1 MMPMDTLTGAIA
13 AAGALGTASFGIVEG
28 LKWTWLGAAG
38 FGSVD
43 GYLGAE
49 LTRCLRVAFGPDFER
64 MLRAQYRQDSQSQSA
79 LGKSLRQ
86 GVRIGLTGANAAG
99 VASFLGTVDPAAL
112 KQAATNVEQARAL
125 SDADRAAIGR
135 FELAA
140 DARIESALSRAQDV
154 YLGWVRGSASVC
166 ALLLAEL
173 TAYTLQASW
182 QTGLLVGL
190 VAVPLAPIANDL
202 VAALQAATKAMR
214 GS

>member
-38 FGSVD
+38 FGSVND
-43 GYLGAE
+43 YLGPQLAG
-49 LTRCLRVAFGPDFER
+49 CLRVAFGPDFER
-64 MLRAQYRQDSQSQSA
+64 MLRAQYRRDSQSQSA
-79 LGKSLRQ
+79 IGKSLRQ
-86 GVRIGLTGANAAG
+86 GVRIGLTGANAAA
-99 VASFLGTVDPAAL
+99 VASFLGTVDPGAL
-112 KQAATNVEQARAL
+112 QQAATNVAQARTL

-140 DARIESALSRAQDV
+140 DARIESALARAQDV

-202 VAALQAATKAMR
+202 VAALQAATRAMR